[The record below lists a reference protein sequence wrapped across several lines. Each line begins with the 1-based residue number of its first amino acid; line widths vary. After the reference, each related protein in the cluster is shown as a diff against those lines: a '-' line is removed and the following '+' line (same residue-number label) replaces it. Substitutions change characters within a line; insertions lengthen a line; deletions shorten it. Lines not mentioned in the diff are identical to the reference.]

1 MKKISYILIQHFCE
15 TTKVE
20 PEFIEQL
27 FEYGLIQHLEHGD
40 APAVHQEEI
49 PKIERMA
56 RLHYDLDI
64 NLEGLQVIAHM
75 REKMIQMQKEMLEL
89 QRKLKRFE

>member
-1 MKKISYILIQHFCE
+1 MKEESYILIQHFCE
-15 TTKVE
+15 TTSVD

-27 FEYGLIQHLEHGD
+27 FEYGLIQHVEKVKE
-40 APAVHQEEI
+40 PAVHQEEL
-49 PKIERMA
+49 PVLERMV

-75 REKMIQMQKEMLEL
+75 RQKMIQMQKEMLEL
-89 QRKLKRFE
+89 ERKLKRFE

>member
-1 MKKISYILIQHFCE
+1 MKEESYILIQHFCE
-15 TTKVE
+15 TTLVD

-27 FEYGLIQHLEHGD
+27 LEYGLIQHVVQGNE
-40 APAVHQEEI
+40 PAVHQEEL
-49 PKIERMA
+49 PVLERMV

-75 REKMIQMQKEMLEL
+75 RQKMIRMQKEMLEL
-89 QRKLKRFE
+89 ERKLKRFE

>member
-1 MKKISYILIQHFCE
+1 MKEESYILIQHYCE
-15 TTKVE
+15 TTSVD

-40 APAVHQEEI
+40 APAIHQEEL
-49 PKIERMA
+49 PTIERMV
-56 RLHYDLDI
+56 RLHYDLEI

-75 REKMIQMQKEMLEL
+75 REKMIQMQKQMMDLE
-89 QRKLKRFE
+89 RKLKRFE

>member
-1 MKKISYILIQHFCE
+1 MKNESYILIQHFCE
-15 TTKVE
+15 TTSVD

-27 FEYGLIQHLEHGD
+27 FEFELIHHIELD
-40 APAVHQEEI
+40 DSPALLKEELPI
-49 PKIERMA
+49 LERMV

-75 REKMIQMQKEMLEL
+75 REKMIRMQEELLALE
-89 QRKLKRFE
+89 RKLKRFE

>member
-1 MKKISYILIQHFCE
+1 MKEETYILIQHYCE
-15 TTKVE
+15 TTEVD

-40 APAVHQEEI
+40 APAILQEEL
-49 PKIERMA
+49 PRIERMA

-75 REKMIQMQKEMLEL
+75 REKLIQMQKEMLEL

>member
-1 MKKISYILIQHFCE
+1 MKEESYILIQHYCE
-15 TTKVE
+15 TTSVD

-40 APAVHQEEI
+40 APAVHQEELPI
-49 PKIERMA
+49 IERMA
-56 RLHYDLDI
+56 RLHYDLEV

-75 REKMIQMQKEMLEL
+75 RKKMIQMQKQMIDLE
-89 QRKLKRFE
+89 RKLKRFE